1 MTRDLRH
8 VNFDIEVTMNMLK
21 DAEGHERSALRR
33 KLKRLLKEK
42 GDFLHKEIMDLKA
55 RPFFKY

>member
-21 DAEGHERSALRR
+21 GAEGHELSTLRR

-42 GDFLHKEIMDLKA
+42 EDLLQKEIRDLLA
-55 RPFFKY
+55 RPFFK

>member
-21 DAEGHERSALRR
+21 DAEGHELSVLRR
-33 KLKRLLKEK
+33 KLKRLLNEK
-42 GDFLHKEIMDLKA
+42 NDLLQKEIRDTLA
-55 RPFFKY
+55 RPFFRY